1 MSQRLR
7 ICFDHYPTVGNEG
20 RHREQWHFA
29 LLTYQGTLN
38 KLARN
43 YLALWKTVLVF
54 DTTVYYLIGAQD
66 TVKLRVN
73 LLIYAQYKRYPH
85 TLRFLLFYIH

>member
-1 MSQRLR
+1 MTMGQCLGIR
-7 ICFDHYPTVGNEG
+7 FDHYPTVGNEG

-29 LLTYQGTLN
+29 TLTHQGTLN

-43 YLALWKTVLVF
+43 NLALWKTVLVF
-54 DTTVYYLIGAQD
+54 NTTVYYLIGAQD
-66 TVKLRVN
+66 AVKLRAN

-85 TLRFLLFYIH
+85 TLRF

>member
-1 MSQRLR
+1 MDQRLGIR
-7 ICFDHYPTVGNEG
+7 FDHYPTVGNAG
-20 RHREQWHFA
+20 RHRKQWHFA
-29 LLTYQGTLN
+29 SLTPQGTLN

-43 YLALWKTVLVF
+43 YLALKTVLVF

-66 TVKLRVN
+66 TVKLCVN